1 MENKIFDQHS
11 KNILHESL
19 NNILLQFGTYIFLH
33 VMLYNVTVSTLGHF
47 YMLEINHCFENIRND
62 AASKKYILCYNFRNF
77 AESKKYYFSKC
88 TMFN

>member
-33 VMLYNVTVSTLGHF
+33 VMLYQ
-47 YMLEINHCFENIRND
+47 
-62 AASKKYILCYNFRNF
+62 CYSEHVGTFLHAGNKLLF
-77 AESKKYYFSKC
+77 
-88 TMFN
+88 